1 MTEAP
6 AVIRIDRDDRGVATI
21 TLNRPEVRN
30 AINPQMIGEITDAFL
45 AASAD
50 DAIRAVVVQGAGKV
64 FCAGGDLNWMR
75 DVEGYTED
83 EVAADSR
90 RLQDMYRS
98 INECP
103 KTTIARIHGAAM
115 AGGLGIAAC
124 CDASLAVGTTNFR
137 VSEVRLGIVPGII
150 GPFLLARIG
159 NSWLRHLA
167 VTARMFD
174 GEEALRIGLVH
185 GVAEDEAALDAL
197 VAGHV
202 ILALEASPEAVA
214 ETKRLIAGIGG
225 GPDPA
230 VFDDALAW
238 NVRTRRSSAASEG
251 IGAFLERRKASWVPE
266 G

>member
-1 MTEAP
+1 MAMIL
-6 AVIRIDRDDRGVATI
+6 VDRDDRGVATI

-30 AINPQMIGEITDAFL
+30 AINPEMIGEVTDAFTTL
-45 AASAD
+45 SAD
-50 DAIRAVVVQGAGKV
+50 AAVRAVVVRGAGKV

-83 EVAADSR
+83 EVAEDSR
-90 RLQDMYRS
+90 RLQNMYRA

-124 CDASLAVGTTNFR
+124 CDASLAVKNTNFR

-159 NSWLRHLA
+159 TTWLRHLA

-174 GEEALRIGLVH
+174 GDEALRIGLVH
-185 GVAEDEAALDAL
+185 GVAEDEARLDTI
-197 VAGHV
+197 VAEHV
-202 ILALEASPEAVA
+202 TLAMEASPEAVA
-214 ETKRLIAGIGG
+214 ETKRLIAGIGS
-225 GPDPA
+225 GPDPTT
-230 VFDDALAW
+230 FDDALAW
-238 NVRTRRSSAASEG
+238 NVRTRRSDAASEG
-251 IGAFLERRKASWVPE
+251 IGAFLERRKADWVPE
-266 G
+266 D

>member
-1 MTEAP
+1 MSETEMIQ
-6 AVIRIDRDDRGVATI
+6 VENDGSGVATV

-30 AINPQMIGEITDAFL
+30 AINPEMIGEITAAFNAL
-45 AASAD
+45 STD
-50 DAIRAVVVQGAGKV
+50 GSVRVVVVRGAGKV

-83 EVAADSR
+83 EVAEDSR
-90 RLQDMYRS
+90 RLQNMYRA

-124 CDASLAVGTTNFR
+124 CDAALAVESTSFR

-159 NSWLRHLA
+159 ASWLRHLA

-174 GEEALRIGLVH
+174 GAEARRIGLVH
-185 GVAEDEAALDAL
+185 RVAGDEAALDAL
-197 VAGHV
+197 VAEHV
-202 ILALEASPEAVA
+202 TLALEASPEAVA
-214 ETKRLIAGIGG
+214 ETKLLIAGIGG

-238 NVRTRRSSAASEG
+238 NVRTRRSDAASDG
-251 IGAFLERRKASWVPE
+251 IGAFLERRKPSWAPDE
-266 G
+266 

>member
-1 MTEAP
+1 MIQVE
-6 AVIRIDRDDRGVATI
+6 RDERGIATV

-30 AINPQMIGEITDAFL
+30 AINPEMIGEITQAFTDI
-45 AASAD
+45 SAD

-75 DVEGYTED
+75 DVEGYTEQ
-83 EVAADSR
+83 EVADDSR
-90 RLQDMYRS
+90 RLQNMYRA

-124 CDASLAVGTTNFR
+124 CDASLAVKNASFR

-159 NSWLRHLA
+159 AAWLRHLA

-174 GEEALRIGLVH
+174 GEEARRIGLVH
-185 GVAEDEAALDAL
+185 GVAENEAALDNL
-197 VAGHV
+197 VADHLT
-202 ILALEASPEAVA
+202 LALEASPEAVA

-230 VFDDALAW
+230 TFDDALAW
-238 NVRTRRSSAASEG
+238 NVRTRRSDAASEG
-251 IGAFLERRKASWVPE
+251 IGAFLERRKASWVPKD
-266 G
+266 

>member
-1 MTEAP
+1 MSDTAL
-6 AVIRIDRDDRGVATI
+6 IRVDRDDRGVATV
-21 TLNRPEVRN
+21 TLNRPDV
-30 AINPQMIGEITDAFL
+30 IGEITNAYL
-45 AASAD
+45 ELSAD
-50 DAIRAVVVQGAGKV
+50 DKIRAVVVQGAGKV

-83 EVAADSR
+83 EVAEDSR
-90 RLQDMYRS
+90 RLQNMYRA

-124 CDASLAVGTTNFR
+124 CDASLAVKATNFR

-159 NSWLRHLA
+159 NTWLRHLA

-197 VAGHV
+197 VAEHV
-202 ILALEASPEAVA
+202 TLVLEASPEAVA
-214 ETKRLIAGIGG
+214 ETKLLVAGIGG
-225 GPDPA
+225 RPDPA
-230 VFDDALAW
+230 TFDDALSW
-238 NVRTRRSSAASEG
+238 NVRTRRSDAASEG

>member
-1 MTEAP
+1 MAMILVE
-6 AVIRIDRDDRGVATI
+6 RDARGVATVN
-21 TLNRPEVRN
+21 LNRPDVRN
-30 AINPQMIGEITDAFL
+30 AINPEMIGEITDAFTAL
-45 AASAD
+45 SAD
-50 DAIRAVVVQGAGKV
+50 DAVRAVLVRGAGKV

-75 DVEGYTED
+75 DVEGYSED
-83 EVAADSR
+83 EVAEDSR
-90 RLQDMYRS
+90 RLQNMYRV

-124 CDASLAVGTTNFR
+124 CDASLAVRNTNFR

-159 NSWLRHLA
+159 NTWLRHFA

-174 GEEALRIGLVH
+174 GDEALRIGLVH
-185 GVAEDEAALDAL
+185 GVAENEAALDAL
-197 VAGHV
+197 VADHV
-202 ILALEASPEAVA
+202 TLALESSPEAVG
-214 ETKRLIAGIGG
+214 ETKRLVAGIGG
-225 GPDPA
+225 GPDAA

-238 NVRTRRSSAASEG
+238 NVRTRRSAAASEG
-251 IGAFLERRKASWVPE
+251 IGAFLERRKASWTPE